1 MHARTHGKAKSHRPV
16 GRPKPEGSPSEK
28 EIIKHITELAKE
40 GHTPSQ
46 IGNIL
51 RDEHQILDVKAVTG
65 KKLTELFNENAT
77 PLELPEDLRELVKK
91 AVMLRKH
98 LKDNKQDEGAKRG
111 LKLNESKVQR
121 LAKHHKDTHK
131 LDAGWKYDWKQ
142 YTYLA
147 E

>member
-51 RDEHQILDVKAVTG
+51 RDEHNILDVKATTG
-65 KKLTELFNENAT
+65 KKLTQLFNEHANK
-77 PLELPEDLRELVKK
+77 LELPEDLRELIKK

-98 LKDNKQDEGAKRG
+98 LNDNKQDEGAKRG
-111 LKLNESKVQR
+111 LTLTEAKIQR
-121 LAKHHKDTHK
+121 LAKHHKRTSK
-131 LDAGWKYDWKQ
+131 LTSTWKYDWKQ